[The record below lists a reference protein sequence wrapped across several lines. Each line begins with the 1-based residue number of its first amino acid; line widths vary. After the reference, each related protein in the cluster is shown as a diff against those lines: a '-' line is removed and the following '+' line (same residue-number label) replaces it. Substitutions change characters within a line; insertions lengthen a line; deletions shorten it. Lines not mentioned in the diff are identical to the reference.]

1 MRVTNS
7 WEHPTRST
15 PQITR
20 ITPTH
25 PRSPPSGQ
33 ESIQKRKGSRLNLG
47 QIERGRDEAY
57 LIEVVGGGRHGE
69 GELRRRER
77 RQRQGRRTCWS
88 CEGRR
93 RQERRERGSLQRRGR
108 LRRRRTGRA
117 ATGTE
122 DRRRRRVT
130 DERRARGPRDE
141 RRRRQR
147 HTKTRLPPR
156 VSISQIGRAS
166 CRERVYVLV

>member
-25 PRSPPSGQ
+25 PRSSPSGQ

-77 RQRQGRRTCWS
+77 HRRQGRRTRWS
-88 CEGRR
+88 CEERR
-93 RQERRERGSLQRRGR
+93 RQERRDRGSLRRRGR
-108 LRRRRTGRA
+108 LRTAAREFGSLTACLFLALVLRRMRRFGEGGR
-117 ATGTE
+117 
-122 DRRRRRVT
+122 R
-130 DERRARGPRDE
+130 
-141 RRRRQR
+141 
-147 HTKTRLPPR
+147 
-156 VSISQIGRAS
+156 SS
-166 CRERVYVLV
+166 